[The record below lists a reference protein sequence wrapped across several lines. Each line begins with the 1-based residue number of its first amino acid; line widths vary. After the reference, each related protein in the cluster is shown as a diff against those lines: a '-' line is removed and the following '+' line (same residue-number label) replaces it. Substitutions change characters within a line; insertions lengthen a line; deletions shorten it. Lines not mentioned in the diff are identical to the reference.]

1 MKNILLALMMLVE
14 NKDYTALEKGLE
26 QAAGYIDSDICSAN
40 NVSIWLAVL
49 ESKRKLAAKKG
60 IVLDYAVESGDYSS
74 ISDLDLCVILGNLLD
89 NAVEA
94 EEKASIKE
102 ICARV
107 KNAFGIIYIY
117 VENYICCSVLE
128 NGGVEISSKESPYEH
143 GYGLKS
149 VRELVEKYNGNI
161 RISEKGHHF
170 IVEIMILT
178 AQNE

>member
-1 MKNILLALMMLVE
+1 MEIYCLREVIENQKNAYAVQLQGYEDLKKQKHDMKNILLALMMHVE

-102 ICARV
+102 ICAR
-107 KNAFGIIYIY
+107 
-117 VENYICCSVLE
+117 
-128 NGGVEISSKESPYEH
+128 
-143 GYGLKS
+143 
-149 VRELVEKYNGNI
+149 
-161 RISEKGHHF
+161 
-170 IVEIMILT
+170 
-178 AQNE
+178 